1 MTGSNHW
8 LNCVPL
14 SWKPLWKL
22 SKTEFEDG
30 INIRFHQLPN
40 GTPLICP
47 AENCHESFDLAHM
60 DQCTSGGLIIKRHDY
75 IKVILARFAESTYGT
90 NSIEIEPFLGEL
102 TQEECELI
110 NGNLTDKAR
119 SDILIKDF
127 KEMHKNTYIDVRIVS
142 VLAESYKNLDVPKM
156 IYNIEKVKYNK
167 YSSRIK
173 TTLGADF
180 IPFVMTS
187 GGGIGPAAK
196 MVLKTM
202 ADKLAAKS
210 YETKSQILN
219 EIKNDLSMSLLKSK
233 IRGIRSIRKSLAA
246 QFSDL
251 RSISY

>member
-1 MTGSNHW
+1 MSGSNHW

-40 GTPLICP
+40 GTPLVCP
-47 AENCHESFDLAHM
+47 AENCHEAFELAHM
-60 DQCTSGGLIIKRHDY
+60 DQCTAGGLIIKRHDS
-75 IKVILARFAESTYGT
+75 IKLILARFAESAYGT

-127 KEMHKNTYIDVRIVS
+127 KEIHKNSYIDVRVVS
-142 VLAESYKNLDVPKM
+142 VLAESYKNLDVPKI
-156 IYNIEKVKYNK
+156 IYNMEKLKYNK

-180 IPFVMTS
+180 IPS
-187 GGGIGPAAK
+187 GGSIGPAAK

-210 YETKSQILN
+210 YETQSQILN
-219 EIKNDLSMSLLKSK
+219 EIKSDLSMSLLKSK
-233 IRGIRSIRKSLAA
+233 IRGLRSIRKSLAA
-246 QFSDL
+246 QISDL